1 MKEILERCCG
11 LDVHKETVVAC
22 IMLGTGKKTKKE
34 IKTFSTITEDLLK
47 LKKWLKSLKITHIAM
62 ESSGIYWKPIFN
74 ILGESFEL
82 LLVNAKHVKNV
93 PGRKTDVKDSE
104 WICKL
109 LKNGLLEKNFIPPEQ
124 FRNLRD
130 LTRYRKK
137 IVETIVSEKNRIL
150 KVLET
155 ANIKL
160 SSIVSNSFGVAGWNI
175 IKDLSNGITDP
186 KKKLAKYKTGN
197 TKASL
202 KEFERALTGRVT
214 PHHTF
219 LLKKSID
226 IITYLENVI
235 SDIEKEQ
242 DQILK
247 SYQKEIE
254 LMQTVPGV
262 KKTSATVILAEIG
275 NDMDQFPTSQ
285 HLSSWA
291 GICPGN
297 NESAGKK
304 KVLEQ
309 TPAIKY

>member
-11 LDVHKETVVAC
+11 LDIHKETVVAC
-22 IMLGTGKKTKKE
+22 TMIGTGKKTKKE
-34 IKTFSTITEDLLK
+34 IKTFSTMTDNLIELK
-47 LKKWLKSLKITHIAM
+47 EWLKSLNITHIAM
-62 ESSGIYWKPIFN
+62 ESTGIYWKPIFN
-74 ILGESFEL
+74 ILGESFEM
-82 LLVNAKHVKNV
+82 LLVNARHVKNV

-137 IVETIVSEKNRIL
+137 NIRMIVAEKNRIL
-150 KVLET
+150 KILET

-160 SSIVSNSFGVAGWNI
+160 SSIVTDSFGVAGWNI

-186 KKKLAKYKTGN
+186 KKLSKHKTAN
-197 TKASL
+197 SKASL
-202 KEFERALTGRVT
+202 KDFERALTGKVT
-214 PHHTF
+214 HHHIF
-219 LLKKSID
+219 LLKKSINF
-226 IITYLENVI
+226 ITYLENVI
-235 SDIEKEQ
+235 LDIEREQ
-242 DQILK
+242 DQILEK
-247 SYQKEIE
+247 YEQEIE
-254 LMQTVPGV
+254 LMQTVPGI
-262 KKTSATVILAEIG
+262 KKTSASIILAEIG
-275 NDMDQFPTSQ
+275 DDMTQFPTSQ

-291 GICPGN
+291 GVCPGN

-309 TPAIKY
+309 ILEIKY